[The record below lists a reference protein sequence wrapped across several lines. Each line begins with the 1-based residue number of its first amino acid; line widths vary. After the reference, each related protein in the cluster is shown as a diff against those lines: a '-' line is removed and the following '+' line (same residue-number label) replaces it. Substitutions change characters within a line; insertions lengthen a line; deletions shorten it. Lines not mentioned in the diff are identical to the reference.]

1 MCLDEAPGFSSGR
14 ALGDKKVEKRE
25 IGQFFA
31 WLGQFYSWSE

>member
-14 ALGDKKVEKRE
+14 ALGEKVEKRE